1 LLYDISK
8 EDIMDELDAM
18 EVIKTDLKSMNLD
31 KTLLEK
37 LLESVF
43 IND

>member
-1 LLYDISK
+1 
-8 EDIMDELDAM
+8 MDELDAM